1 MDLKYIMLGS
11 IVLLLIPLLICIYI
25 VHNVRQSALKKAVM
39 GLLFSEI
46 VSFMVYGFAF
56 MTVNRTLALIFYG
69 LFYLGID
76 FMTIALAIY
85 GRVYANGLRVKKDL
99 HIMTIVFL
107 LVDGILV
114 VYNLTT
120 EKMFQVERF
129 VDTYGNPYYGVM
141 QRDVLFLVHVFICY
155 VFVLHAF
162 GALIYRIYHCPK
174 VFRVKYRVL
183 LISMVLAMLFNFV
196 YIKFGGVFDYSLI
209 GYMILSVG
217 VTYFSFYHIPMGLVE
232 KILALFIKSMDDGVI
247 CFDRNGN
254 CIYANDRAKRI
265 FHSEQSMDNLE
276 QYFKKWLNG
285 RSPLEAQNKKWE
297 QIIKEDGKERDFEI
311 EYKKLIYEN
320 REIGSFFV
328 MHDRTEEVERVE
340 EERYKADHDALTG
353 LYNREYFYERAK
365 ELMQENK
372 DTAYYI
378 VCSDVRDF
386 KIVNDIYGKQKG
398 DEIIRKQAESL
409 REKTPPGC
417 VYGRLAGDR
426 FAICLPKELFQESIF
441 RKEISRIERIEGN
454 TNFRLR
460 IYMGIYEVDDL
471 ETPVSVMCDRAVMAL
486 KTIKD
491 DAASRMVYYDE
502 TFLEIALREQNI
514 VGQFQDALDSGQFC
528 FYIQPQTSVDGTV
541 HGGEALV
548 RWIHPERGLI
558 PPFEFIDLFE
568 RTGLI
573 SKLDRYIWEKACIQL
588 RDWRR
593 QGHVDCYLSVNISPR
608 DFYYMDIYK
617 TFTELIQKHGIEARN
632 LHLEITETAVM
643 SDMKKVIRLVNKLR
657 QYGFKVE
664 MDDFG
669 SGYSSLNM
677 LKAIHMDTIKLDMG
691 FLRKTMHTERSMAI
705 VRNVI
710 HLSKKL
716 GMEVITEGVETKEQ
730 VDALTQMGCDVFQGY
745 YFAKPMSVWDFEDAY
760 IPNELNA
767 V

>member
-1 MDLKYIMLGS
+1 MNLKYIMLGS
-11 IVLLLIPLLICIYI
+11 IVLLLIPPLICLYI
-25 VHNVRQSALKKAVM
+25 VHNVKQSSLKKAVM
-39 GLLFSEI
+39 GLLISE
-46 VSFMVYGFAF
+46 VVTFMVYGLAF
-56 MTVNRTLALIFYG
+56 MTVNRTLALVFYG

-85 GRVYANGLRVKKDL
+85 GRVYANGISGKIGL
-99 HIMTIVFL
+99 HILTYACL
-107 LVDGILV
+107 LIDGILIA
-114 VYNLTT
+114 YNLVT
-120 EKMFQVERF
+120 EKIFRLERF
-129 VDTYGNPYYGVM
+129 VDSYGNPYYAVTERGV
-141 QRDVLFLVHVFICY
+141 FFAVHVIICY
-155 VFVLHAF
+155 VFVLHTF
-162 GALIYRIYHCPK
+162 IALIYRKHHCPK
-174 VFRVKYRVL
+174 VFRVNYRSL
-183 LISMVLAMLFNFV
+183 LISMVMAALLNVV
-196 YIKFGGVFDYSLI
+196 YIEFGGVFDYSLV
-209 GYMILSVG
+209 GYMLLGTGI
-217 VTYFSFYHIPMGLVE
+217 TYFSFFHIPVGLIE
-232 KILALFIKSMDDGVI
+232 KILALFVKSMDDGVV
-247 CFDRNGN
+247 CYDLKGQ
-254 CIYANDRAKRI
+254 CIHANDRAKRI
-265 FHSEQSMDNLE
+265 FHAEQSMENLE
-276 QYFKKWLNG
+276 QYFMKWLNG
-285 RSPLEAQNKKWE
+285 HSLKDVQDTKWE
-297 QIIKEDGKERDFEI
+297 QKIEEDGKERDFEI

-340 EERYKADHDALTG
+340 EERYKANHDALTG
-353 LYNREYFYERAK
+353 IYNRDYFYECAK
-365 ELMQENK
+365 RLMSENK
-372 DTAYYI
+372 ACSYYI
-378 VCSDVRDF
+378 VCSDIRDF
-386 KIVNDIYGKQKG
+386 KIVNDVYGEQKG
-398 DEIIRKQAESL
+398 DEIIKKQAESL

-417 VYGRLAGDR
+417 VYGRLTGDR
-426 FAICLPKELFQESIF
+426 FALCLPKELFQESIF
-441 RKEISRIERIEGN
+441 RKEISRIEQIEGN

-471 ETPVSVMCDRAVMAL
+471 ETPVAVMCDRAIMAI

-491 DAASRMVYYDE
+491 DAASRMVYYDA
-502 TFLEIALREQNI
+502 TFRENALREQHI

-548 RWIHPERGLI
+548 RWIHPEQGLI
-558 PPFEFIDLFE
+558 PPGEFVELFE

-588 RDWRR
+588 RDWRK

-710 HLSKKL
+710 CLSKKL
-716 GMEVITEGVETKEQ
+716 GMEVVTEGVETKEQ
-730 VDALTQMGCDVFQGY
+730 VEALKQMGCDVFQGY

-760 IPNELNA
+760 IPGE
-767 V
+767 